1 MENGNIRNHIIKE
14 GTVEDRKDM
23 RIKVRKD
30 GSKERRAQGRKV
42 VTRKIIKRTE
52 IEKETRSRMTSRKE
66 RKDTMNLLEERMMT

>member
-1 MENGNIRNHIIKE
+1 MENGNIRNHTIKE